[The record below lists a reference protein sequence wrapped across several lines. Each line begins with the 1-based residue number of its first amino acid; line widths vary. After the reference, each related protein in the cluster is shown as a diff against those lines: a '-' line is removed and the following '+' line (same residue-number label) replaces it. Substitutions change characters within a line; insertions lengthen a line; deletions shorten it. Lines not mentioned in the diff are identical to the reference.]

1 MATGVAVLRDPAF
14 AAGEMDTRFVDT
26 HKTRLLLRMMGT
38 GAG

>member
-14 AAGEMDTRFVDT
+14 AAGEMDTRFVDA